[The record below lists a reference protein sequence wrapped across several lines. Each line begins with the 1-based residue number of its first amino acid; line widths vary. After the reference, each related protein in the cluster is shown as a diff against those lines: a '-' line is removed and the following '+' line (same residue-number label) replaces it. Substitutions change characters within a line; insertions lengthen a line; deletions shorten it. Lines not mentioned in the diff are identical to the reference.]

1 MSPYSY
7 RPSSPFGGPGFLNS
21 AVGRLILINAAVF
34 FLTYL
39 VPGFTGLFALTPRLV
54 LERGFVWQLVTY
66 QFLHAGFGHI
76 FFNMLALFFFGN
88 MVESVWGARR
98 FLRYYLICGIG
109 AGLLNMAIDQRATVV
124 GASGSIY
131 GVLLATAMMFPDAY
145 VYLYFM
151 IPVRVKYFVAGLAIL
166 DLAHGVSG
174 RSGVAYFAHL
184 GGLITGLFFF
194 RHEILRRWNFSRGPQ
209 RQWKAYVAE
218 EQRKE
223 EKRHHEEN
231 NIDSIL
237 DKISAKGYDNLTPTE
252 KRILE
257 NYSRQ
262 KDNDSSN

>member
-1 MSPYSY
+1 M
-7 RPSSPFGGPGFLNS
+7 NS
-21 AVGRLILINAAVF
+21 AVGRLILINVVVF
-34 FLTYL
+34 FVQQL
-39 VPGFTGLFALTPRLV
+39 VPGIDRLFALTPRLV

-66 QFLHAGFGHI
+66 QFLHGGFGHI

-88 MVESVWGARR
+88 MVEAVWGSTR
-98 FLRYYLICGIG
+98 FLRYYLICGVG
-109 AGLLNMAIDQRATVV
+109 AGLLNMAMDYSHSVI

-131 GVLLATAMMFPDAY
+131 GVLLATAMLFPDAY
-145 VYLYFM
+145 VYVYFM
-151 IPVRVKYFVAGLAIL
+151 IPVRVKYFVTGLAVL

-174 RSGVAYFAHL
+174 GGGIAYFAHL

-194 RHEILRRWNFSRGPQ
+194 RHEILRRWNHSRGPQ
-209 RQWKAYVAE
+209 RQWKTYVAE
-218 EQRKE
+218 ERRKE
-223 EKRHHEEN
+223 ETRHHEEN

-262 KDNDSSN
+262 KDNDSSH

>member
-7 RPSSPFGGPGFLNS
+7 RPSSPFGGPGFLNT
-21 AVGRLILINAAVF
+21 AVGRLILINLLVF
-34 FLTYL
+34 FLEFV
-39 VPGFTGLFALTPRLV
+39 VPPLNGLFALTPRLV

-66 QFLHAGFGHI
+66 QFLHGSFWHI
-76 FFNMLALFFFGN
+76 FFNMVALWFFGN

-98 FLRYYLICGIG
+98 FLRYYLICGVG
-109 AGLLNMAIDQRATVV
+109 AGLLNMAVDYHHSVI
-124 GASGSIY
+124 GASGAIY
-131 GVLLATAMMFPDAY
+131 GVLLATAMLFPDVQVY
-145 VYLYFM
+145 VYFL
-151 IPVRVKYFVAGLAIL
+151 IPVRVKYFVAGLAAL

-174 RSGVAYFAHL
+174 GGGIAYFAHL
-184 GGLITGLFFF
+184 GGLLTGLFFF
-194 RHEILRRWNFSRGPQ
+194 RHELLRRWNHSRGPQ

-218 EQRKE
+218 ERHKE
-223 EKRHHEEN
+223 EERHRDEN